1 MTVRASMTPRYG
13 AVLLASD
20 KLPSDDKPMDW
31 RFGMTFPSI
40 NQLCWVVYGY
50 SKVSIPMVF
59 VVR

>member
-1 MTVRASMTPRYG
+1 MTPRYG